1 MITDVLVFCT
11 FMLLCIFSAGIETLF
26 KGLLF
31 FIILPGTIFPFQEF
45 FRVYSRAFQ
54 LIVMT
59 LRPPL
64 TTSVRR
70 QTPLKLTPRP
80 FCMLPVATFSSC

>member
-1 MITDVLVFCT
+1 MITDVLCFVHLCNYVFFQQKLKHYLKDC
-11 FMLLCIFSAGIETLF
+11 C
-26 KGLLF
+26 F